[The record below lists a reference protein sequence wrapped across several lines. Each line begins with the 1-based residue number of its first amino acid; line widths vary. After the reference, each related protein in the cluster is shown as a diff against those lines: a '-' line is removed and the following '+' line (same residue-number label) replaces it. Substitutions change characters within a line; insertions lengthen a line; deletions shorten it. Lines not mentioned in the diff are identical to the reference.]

1 MSFHEYD
8 SFPDDSDTPPSPP
21 KLKRTDFN
29 DYGNVLSAMKRY
41 EIDIPS
47 YQQFKIIKPKG
58 LKEEIYN
65 KLLVY
70 WNHGHDNIAGRNK
83 KSKRKKKGIRKRKTR
98 SREIIK

>member
-21 KLKRTDFN
+21 KLKRTGFS
-29 DYGNVLSAMKRY
+29 DYGNVLSAMKMY

-47 YQQFKIIKPKG
+47 YQQFKRIKTKG
-58 LKEEIYN
+58 SKEEIYN

-70 WNHGHDNIAGRNK
+70 WNHGHATIAGKNK
-83 KSKRKKKGIRKRKTR
+83 KSKRNKKGTRKRKTR
-98 SREIIK
+98 SR